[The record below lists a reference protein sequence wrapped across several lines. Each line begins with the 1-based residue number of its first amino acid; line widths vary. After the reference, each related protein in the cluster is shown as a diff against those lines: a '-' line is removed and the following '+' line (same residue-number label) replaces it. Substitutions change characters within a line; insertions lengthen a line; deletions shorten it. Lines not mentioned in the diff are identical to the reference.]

1 MERIGLE
8 AIVRKQTGKGPCRR
22 LRREGMIPAVL
33 YGPHREPMALALK
46 PKELKR
52 VLAAGDNVLVNLVI
66 KEEEKAH
73 NRIAMVKQCDL
84 DPLKSV
90 PRHVDL
96 YEISLEETIRVEVPL
111 QFVGEPR
118 GVSLGGTLSPLVWSI
133 EVSCL
138 PEKVPH
144 EIQVDCTRLHIG
156 DLLYARDLVMPEGV
170 KLLTDPST
178 AVVTVTGR
186 ATAEAGSA
194 AQPAE
199 PVES

>member
-8 AIVRKQTGKGPCRR
+8 ATVRNETGKGPCRR
-22 LRREGMIPAVL
+22 LRREGLIPAVL
-33 YGPHREPMALALK
+33 YGPHREPLALALK

-52 VLAAGDNVLVNLVI
+52 VLASGDNVLVDLLIRGGDGVQS
-66 KEEEKAH
+66 
-73 NRIAMVKQCDL
+73 RIAMVKDCDL
-84 DPLKSV
+84 DPLSSV

-118 GVSLGGTLSPLVWSI
+118 GVALGGTLSPLLWSL

-144 EIQVDCTRLHIG
+144 EIQVDCTKLNVG
-156 DLLYARDLVMPEGV
+156 DLLYARDLAVPEGL
-170 KLLTDPST
+170 KILTDPST
-178 AVVTVTGR
+178 AIVTVTGR
-186 ATAEAGSA
+186 ATAEAA
-194 AQPAE
+194 APE
-199 PVES
+199 PVELAET